1 LNDEQRE
8 AKFREQISSG
18 IEATDFLNNKQYVSS
33 VKAMKKE
40 LFAEFTKTK
49 YQQSNERDE
58 IWRKMQSLDWVH
70 NRMERIARDGR
81 QAQSMLTRLINAI
94 TGKEND

>member
-1 LNDEQRE
+1 MNDEQRE
-8 AKFREQISSG
+8 AKFKEKISSG
-18 IEATDFLNNKQYVSS
+18 LEATDFLNNKQYIASVS
-33 VKAMKKE
+33 AMKKE

-81 QAQSMLTRLINAI
+81 QAQSLLIRLITAI
-94 TGKEND
+94 TGKANE